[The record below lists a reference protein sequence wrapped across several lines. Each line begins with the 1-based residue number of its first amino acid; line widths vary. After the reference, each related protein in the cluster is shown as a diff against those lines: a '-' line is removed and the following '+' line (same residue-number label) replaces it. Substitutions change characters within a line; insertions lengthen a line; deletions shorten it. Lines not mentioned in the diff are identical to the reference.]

1 MSRNTQD
8 IITVIITVVVVSVIA
23 YLVGFPMMFAHALVE
38 VFYYA
43 LLFGLSSVLVLVLK
57 GWYQSAKLEAAVS

>member
-43 LLFGLSSVLVLVLK
+43 LLFGLSSVLVLGLK

>member
-38 VFYYA
+38 VSIM
-43 LLFGLSSVLVLVLK
+43 LSYLAYLQFL
-57 GWYQSAKLEAAVS
+57 Y